1 MAVIPD
7 MITDTT
13 ESVII
18 SSPFG
23 LDYSTE
29 GGTGQEKDNRS
40 GKRTNGP
47 RIDWTRGGTRM
58 GKKKE
63 YPPIQTS
70 AYIRVNG
77 KWTDTRELN
86 PEQKERLGTKIHLT
100 LLRQQFPGYEFW
112 VDKYPDL

>member
-1 MAVIPD
+1 
-7 MITDTT
+7 
-13 ESVII
+13 
-18 SSPFG
+18 
-23 LDYSTE
+23 
-29 GGTGQEKDNRS
+29 
-40 GKRTNGP
+40 
-47 RIDWTRGGTRM
+47 M

-70 AYIRVNG
+70 AYVRVNG
-77 KWTDTRELN
+77 EWTDTRELT